1 MISENKFT
9 QSALPRTALETL
21 CLSLSQGLHA
31 TAQPLSIL
39 RAGLGNPSLD
49 EMSIEQLRELTSASA
64 IEVERVCTLFSYLRQ
79 LVSAESFRPPLSATP
94 ILPLLVEAA
103 DGLDLL
109 FRKDG
114 MCLRSTFPKTCQLVL
129 INRATTLQVLSNVL
143 LIAHSV
149 SRPEDT
155 VELVAS
161 SDSSN
166 SVRVV
171 VRNLKSRVEGLNAE
185 GSLSMA
191 LAEATARSQ
200 QFTLSWSLQPFAVQI
215 GIPMA
220 PMVGSW

>member
-1 MISENKFT
+1 M
-9 QSALPRTALETL
+9 ETL
-21 CLSLSQGLHA
+21 CRSLSQGLHA

-39 RAGLGNPSLD
+39 RAGLGNPSVD
-49 EMSIEQLRELTSASA
+49 GMSIEELRELTSTSA

-79 LVSAESFRPPLSATP
+79 LVSTESIKPRLSATQ

-109 FRKDG
+109 FREDG
-114 MCLRSTFPKTCQLVL
+114 MCLRSAFPETCQLVS
-129 INRATTLQVLSNVL
+129 INRASTLQVLSNVL

-185 GSLSMA
+185 ANLSMA

-200 QFTLSWSLQPFAVQI
+200 EFTLSWSLQPFCVQI

-220 PMVGSW
+220 PIVDPW